1 MFEIFQEEKIVTV
14 FMLFFLGFSIFIR
27 VFLGAL
33 YGKMIR
39 ETDNMAATDNRLLKQ
54 CKIKFAN
61 CYQLNNGVSNIPVF
75 VDKFLNRL
83 ALGPF
88 SFVTMYHLS
97 GQAMLLSV
105 VCAGIGIC
113 KCIMDG
119 RMLGEILP
127 FYIVSFMG
135 LYLYFSIS
143 TVVDIKG
150 KKRVLK
156 VNLVDYLENH
166 LSARIG
172 VTEQDMQMLYG
183 KNPGRNRNVGIASN
197 YGKRTIEL
205 VPINRNTTAVNR
217 ERESIIANTDGVEA
231 WTVAAERETPEE
243 WGMPERES
251 VGRER
256 KNMEAQVTAEELE
269 ALLQE
274 FLLV

>member
-1 MFEIFQEEKIVTV
+1 MFEIFQEEKIVTA
-14 FMLFFLGFSIFIR
+14 FMLFFLGFSIFSR
-27 VFLGAL
+27 VLLGAL

-88 SFVTMYHLS
+88 SFGTMYHLS

-135 LYLYFSIS
+135 LYLYFSVS

-172 VTEQDMQMLYG
+172 VTEQDMEMLYG
-183 KNPGRNRNVGIASN
+183 KTYSRNRHGRLSGD
-197 YGKRTIEL
+197 YGRRTIEL
-205 VPINRNTTAVNR
+205 VPINRKVTEADVER
-217 ERESIIANTDGVEA
+217 ERLTEKAGETEGFLAAVEQD
-231 WTVAAERETPEE
+231 EPEE
-243 WGMPERES
+243 WGMPNRKSTYREREES
-251 VGRER
+251 
-256 KNMEAQVTAEELE
+256 QVTAEELE
-269 ALLQE
+269 ALLRE